1 MPVRPSLLHYGL
13 SPFSNL
19 AISPPEQKYHLRLS
33 PASNIIYIGI
43 QENTC
48 KSNIH
53 IITVFLNI
61 LLIPVQSIT
70 AFFKLMYVFLDSI
83 TLYVC
88 NSNSMILCLMKEMIA
103 DEISAATH
111 TGVDKGAQALNSLR
125 FILRGS
131 PLSVKRDFLPEHCP
145 DIVSN
150 K

>member
-1 MPVRPSLLHYGL
+1 M
-13 SPFSNL
+13 
-19 AISPPEQKYHLRLS
+19 
-33 PASNIIYIGI
+33 YIGI
-43 QENTC
+43 QENTF

-83 TLYVC
+83 TLSVC

-111 TGVDKGAQALNSLR
+111 TGVDKGAQALNSLGFFSEKYSIECKKGFSVR
-125 FILRGS
+125 T
-131 PLSVKRDFLPEHCP
+131 LS
-145 DIVSN
+145 
-150 K
+150 